1 MADEVKEEE
10 IPEELVIV
18 LRKPVEFG
26 GSTYDKLTLREPTAG
41 QMLEWDKVSG
51 READVK
57 AVAVVSGVPEPAVRL
72 IGTRDLGKAA
82 NYISRFLY

>member
-1 MADEVKEEE
+1 MADDVKEEDL
-10 IPEELVIV
+10 PEELVIT
-18 LRKPVEFG
+18 LRKSVEFG
-26 GSTYDKLTLREPTAG
+26 GVTYDKLILREPTAG

-57 AVAVVSGVPEPAVRL
+57 AVAIVSGVPEPAVRL

-82 NYISRFLY
+82 NYISSFLY